1 MKMKGASAALL
12 AAGLAF
18 QAMPEL
24 AHAQASQ
31 PSAYS
36 KAMRYDALG
45 RVTGT
50 ISDDP
55 DGPGGAPMQAVR
67 TTYDVRGN
75 AVLVESGELSTWQG
89 DAVAP
94 ASWSGFVVRRQVFA
108 DYDIMNRKTREWV
121 VGDGATHS
129 MTQYSYDVIGQLI
142 CTAVRMNPGT
152 YGALPASA
160 CDHASA
166 GGFGPDRITRN
177 VYDAAGR
184 LVQVRK
190 AVGTPLE
197 QAEVTYTYTPNGQK
211 QDIIDANG
219 NRAQLRYDA
228 LSRLERWVFP
238 WTTRPSGFNPST
250 PESAL
255 ATAGALN
262 ENDYEAYGYDEGG
275 NRTSFRKRDGS
286 TFTYQYDA
294 LNRNVAKIVPERA
307 GLSSVHTRDV
317 YYGYDLR
324 GLQIYATFDAPW
336 SEGIF
341 NAYDGFG
348 RLTTSST
355 TMGGTSRSISHQY
368 NANGHRILMT
378 YPDNVSIGTHRDMA
392 DRFFYNYTS
401 AWEPL
406 FYQQYDGINRPSI
419 LYRWA
424 QGTWGPYSHLTYD
437 GASRPNAYQLAF
449 MNGANNIWTA
459 YAYNPANQLTSR
471 WSNSDAYAFT
481 GNCTTTGGY
490 CNVNRNYATNG
501 LNQYVTAGPA
511 TFTYD
516 PNGNLTSDGGSTYGY
531 DVENRLVSA
540 SGARNVS
547 LTYDPLGRLWQVS
560 GNSGTKR
567 FLYDGDALVAE
578 YDQWGN
584 MLKRYVHG
592 EGADTPLVW
601 FEGAGISA
609 SERRFLFTN
618 HQGSVTAVAD
628 GWGNTIAINRYDEY
642 GIPGVNNTGR
652 FQYTGQAWLED
663 LGMYHYKARIY
674 SPTLGRFLQTDPI
687 GYEDQINLYA
697 YVGNDPVNLR
707 DPTGESCEQ
716 IEGGRY
722 ACKLDDAGDL
732 SKKQIAAI
740 ETAYTKVVNEL
751 MVVPDTAVEV
761 SAEIADGLNVS
772 MQTTAGDIGRGLI
785 DAQMIYGG
793 ESDRMNASHLGGAIT
808 LYDGAISRGE
818 QALMSTLAHE
828 GAHTTP
834 QSDALRAEFPGSR
847 SGFDQFQRGHQRTF
861 STTLQRMREQRARD
875 YNRKGRL

>member
-1 MKMKGASAALL
+1 MSVKMNGGSVTLQTL
-12 AAGLAF
+12 GLARML
-18 QAMPEL
+18 ALGLASLALPGL

-31 PSAYS
+31 PSAYTKS
-36 KAMRYDALG
+36 VRYDALG

-50 ISDDP
+50 ISADP

-89 DAVAP
+89 DSVAP
-94 ASWSGFVVRRQVFA
+94 ASWSGFVVRRQVYA

-129 MTQYSYDVIGQLI
+129 MTQFSYDVTGQLI
-142 CTAVRMNPGT
+142 CTAVRMNPAT
-152 YGALPASA
+152 YGALPGSA

-177 VYDAAGR
+177 VYDVAGR

-219 NRAQLRYDA
+219 NRAQMRYDS
-228 LSRLERWVFP
+228 LSRLERWVFSWP
-238 WTTRPSGFNPST
+238 TRRAGYNPAT

-255 ATAGALN
+255 DSAGWLN
-262 ENDYEAYGYDEGG
+262 ENDYEAYTYDATG

-286 TFTYQYDA
+286 TITYQYDA

-307 GLSSVHTRDV
+307 GLSSAHTRDV

-449 MNGANNIWTA
+449 MNGVNNIWTA
-459 YAYNPANQLTSR
+459 YAYNPANQLTYR

-511 TFTYD
+511 GFSYD
-516 PNGNLTSDGGSTYGY
+516 GNGNLTGDGGSNYNY
-531 DVENRLVSA
+531 DVENRLVAA

-560 GNSGTKR
+560 GNSGTRR
-567 FLYDGDALVAE
+567 FVYDGDALVAE

-609 SERRFLFTN
+609 SERRLLFTN
-618 HQGSVTAVAD
+618 HQGSVTAIAD

-642 GIPGVNNTGR
+642 GIPGSGNIGR

-697 YVGNDPVNLR
+697 YVGNDPVNSV
-707 DPTGESCEQ
+707 DPSGMEIRVVGRK
-716 IEGGRY
+716 IEPGPVDPPRPLPPGSIGPDRPEPKKPNKDKVNPKPKSTASKSSIGDY
-722 ACKLDDAGDL
+722 CGSDGNSQYIPEGIAATSFQNACKKHDKCYA
-732 SKKQIAAI
+732 
-740 ETAYTKVVNEL
+740 
-751 MVVPDTAVEV
+751 
-761 SAEIADGLNVS
+761 
-772 MQTTAGDIGRGLI
+772 TAGKSQEECDQQLGRGILE
-785 DAQMIYGG
+785 ACNK
-793 ESDRMNASHLGGAIT
+793 SGGAFC
-808 LYDGAISRGE
+808 
-818 QALMSTLAHE
+818 ALAAYVYYRSLSGIGPFRPGKA
-828 GAHTTP
+828 AFDRA
-834 QSDALRAEFPGSR
+834 QSSIKKIE
-847 SGFDQFQRGHQRTF
+847 
-861 STTLQRMREQRARD
+861 
-875 YNRKGRL
+875 